1 LKLIVPISIGKNEIK
16 TKCKFEFVSGIK
28 IGTKSKI
35 KLSFGTKIE
44 LGPNFGTI
52 TKFFEFFFFAGQKR
66 NLELVVN

>member
-1 LKLIVPISIGKNEIK
+1 LKLIVPISIGKNQIK

-44 LGPNFGTI
+44 LGPNFGNT
-52 TKFFEFFFFAGQKR
+52 TKFFENNFFAGGKKKSR
-66 NLELVVN
+66 IGG